1 MYVPFDQLP
10 ASARVW
16 IYQANRPFTEAEIAA
31 VQPALRQF
39 AQEWTSHGRTLA
51 ASAEIRHG
59 QFLVI
64 GLDEAVADASGCS
77 IDASV
82 RFVRGLE
89 EQLDIQ
95 LLDKARLAFLVD
107 GEVQLLDRLALRGA
121 VAEGR
126 LQPDTPYFN
135 NTVAT
140 CAELRAQWPAP
151 ARTTWLAR
159 YFAAAA
165 TPPA

>member
-16 IYQANRPFTEAEIAA
+16 IYQASRPFTEAEI
-31 VQPALRQF
+31 VDMQPALRQF

-51 ASAEIRHG
+51 ASAEVLHR

-82 RFVRGLE
+82 RFVRELE
-89 EQLDIQ
+89 ELLDVQ
-95 LLDKARLAFLVD
+95 LLDKARLAFLVA

-121 VAEGR
+121 VAEGH
-126 LQPDTPYFN
+126 LKPDTPYFN

-140 CAELRAQWPAP
+140 CAELREQWPAP
-151 ARTTWLAR
+151 ARATWLAR

-165 TPPA
+165 TSPA